1 MAERRPLA
9 LLAELA
15 QERRDAA
22 GRRLGRSLAAL
33 KDSEARLALLER
45 YRNEYRD
52 RYARAGSGGV
62 GASELRNFREFLERL
77 DKAVLQQR
85 SEVETLTRGSAE
97 LRGRWL
103 KERTHGKS
111 LDVLTERAE
120 SADRAAEG
128 RQLQKLLDE
137 FAGRTAPNAQ

>member
-33 KDSEARLALLER
+33 KDSESRLALLTR
-45 YRNEYRD
+45 YRDEYRA
-52 RYARAGSGGV
+52 RYTRTGADGAA
-62 GASELRNFREFLERL
+62 ASELRNFREFLERL

-85 SEVETLTRGSAE
+85 SEVEALARGSAE

-120 SADRAAEG
+120 SAEHAAEA
-128 RQLQKLLDE
+128 RRLQKLLDE
-137 FAGRTAPNAQ
+137 FAGRSAPHAQ